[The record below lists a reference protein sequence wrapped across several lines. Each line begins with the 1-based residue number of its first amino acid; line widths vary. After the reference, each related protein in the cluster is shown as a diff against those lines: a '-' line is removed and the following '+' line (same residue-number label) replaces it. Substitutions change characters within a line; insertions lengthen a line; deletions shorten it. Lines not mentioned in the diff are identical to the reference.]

1 MRTRYRAVFIGE
13 RRIEVL
19 ENVRLRM
26 PQRLRTDVVKLRH
39 AARLP
44 TSGARMLPAALIIG
58 TQRGGTSSLFKY
70 LATHLNAI
78 RSLRKETEFFSR
90 EYFRGLGWYKANFPL
105 RVRASLRRDRLLT
118 FEATPDYL
126 FHPHAP
132 ARAADIVPNA
142 KIIVLLGNPVERAIS
157 HYLHMVALGFESLS
171 LPDALEAEA
180 SRIAPDVEAMERDPL
195 HYCHS
200 FLHFSYVSRGL
211 YSEQLARWFRY
222 FARER
227 FCIIKSED
235 FYADPKEI
243 YLRTLEFLGL
253 PEWIPNRFPNYTGT
267 HPKLSADET
276 KAATAQLRAVFEEDA
291 ARLVELLGPRF
302 RWI

>member
-1 MRTRYRAVFIGE
+1 MRRGMEAFEG
-13 RRIEVL
+13 L
-19 ENVRLRM
+19 
-26 PQRLRTDVVKLRH
+26 RLRTPTRLRSEVVKLRH
-39 AARLP
+39 AARVP
-44 TSGARMLPAALIIG
+44 TNSARLLPAALIIG

-70 LATHLNAI
+70 LAAHPNVV

-90 EYFRGLGWYKANFPL
+90 EYFRGLGWYRAHFPL

-132 ARAADIVPNA
+132 ARAAEIVPDA
-142 KIIVLLGNPVERAIS
+142 KIIVLLRNPVERAIS
-157 HYLHMVALGFESLS
+157 HYLHMVAIGLESLP

-195 HYCHS
+195 HYCHA

-222 FARER
+222 FPRDR
-227 FCIIKSED
+227 VCIIKSED
-235 FYADPKEI
+235 FYADPRDI
-243 YLRTLEFLGL
+243 YVRTLDFLGL
-253 PEWIPNRFPNYTGT
+253 PQWTPKGFLVYTDA
-267 HPKLSADET
+267 HPMLSAHQME
-276 KAATAQLRAVFEEDA
+276 AATAQLRGAFEEDA
-291 ARLVELLGPRF
+291 ARVVELVGPRF
-302 RWI
+302 TWT